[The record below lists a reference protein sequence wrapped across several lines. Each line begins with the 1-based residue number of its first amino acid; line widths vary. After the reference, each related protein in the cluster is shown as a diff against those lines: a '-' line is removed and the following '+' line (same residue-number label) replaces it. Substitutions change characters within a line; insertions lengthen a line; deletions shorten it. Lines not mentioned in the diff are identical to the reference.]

1 MGSDGFGGCG
11 TVSQPLSLAFHL
23 YQQVGIITHNV
34 GGHREDDNMFGV
46 DQTQRL
52 PKCKRANGSL
62 PPEQNQPRS
71 LHESFCT
78 ERESAIRPGSAGRR
92 A

>member
-34 GGHREDDNMFGV
+34 GARREDDNMFGV
-46 DQTQRL
+46 DTNAEVAKMQEGQWL
-52 PKCKRANGSL
+52 PAS
-62 PPEQNQPRS
+62 
-71 LHESFCT
+71 
-78 ERESAIRPGSAGRR
+78 
-92 A
+92 